1 MEQIHIYTQRLTD
14 WAVTF
19 TPKLIGALL
28 ALLIGFWI
36 IGKIERIL
44 GTALQKRKVD
54 PSLHGFLRSIVG
66 VGLKIVLII
75 SCAGMVGFQSS
86 SLVAIIGAAGL
97 AVGLAL
103 QGSLAN
109 FAGGVLIL
117 MFKPYKVGDLVQI
130 QGNTG
135 HVTEI
140 QIFNTILKTSDGKIV
155 IIPNAKCSN
164 DTITNLSRTGA
175 LRVDLICKIAFDEDF
190 NKVKALIMHVLQS
203 DPKVLKDPAPDV
215 TVLEYQEGSLVLAVR
230 PYATDVDYWD
240 VYFNTYS
247 RIQEA
252 FVKNNVSGPRIT
264 RVITQTQA

>member
-1 MEQIHIYTQRLTD
+1 MEQLHIYTQRLTD
-14 WAVTF
+14 WAAAF

-28 ALLIGFWI
+28 ALVIGFWI
-36 IGKIERIL
+36 IGKIERLL
-44 GTALQKRKVD
+44 GAALQRRKVD

-117 MFKPYKVGDLVQI
+117 MFKPYKVGDLVSV

-135 HVTEI
+135 HVREI
-140 QIFNTILKTSDGKIV
+140 QIFNTILETPDGKIV
-155 IIPNAKCSN
+155 IIPNAKSSN
-164 DTITNLSRTGA
+164 DTIINLSRTGA
-175 LRVDLICKIAFDEDF
+175 LRVDLTVKIAFDEDF
-190 NKVKALIMHVLQS
+190 NKVKALIMHVLQG
-203 DPKVLKDPAPDV
+203 DPKVLKTPAPDV
-215 TVLEYQEGSLVLAVR
+215 TILEYQEGALVLAVR
-230 PYATDVDYWD
+230 PYATDTGYWD
-240 VYFNTYS
+240 VYFNAYS

-252 FVKNNVSGPRIT
+252 FVQHNVNGPRIT
-264 RVITQTQA
+264 RIISQG